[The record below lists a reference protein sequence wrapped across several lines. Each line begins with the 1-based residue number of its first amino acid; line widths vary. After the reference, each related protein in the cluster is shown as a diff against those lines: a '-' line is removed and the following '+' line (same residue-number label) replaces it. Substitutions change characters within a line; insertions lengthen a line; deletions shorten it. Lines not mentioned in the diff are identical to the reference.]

1 MLSSIKPYFIIPGP
15 YNVMQEVTIINGVA
29 VNRLQLANA
38 LLQPN
43 PTKMALR
50 LMSVLFTVKELT
62 NGNLTGRTNSK
73 DRDRIATIK
82 SLNPKMI
89 AYIRGIY
96 INYTSIDLTTTKC
109 M

>member
-1 MLSSIKPYFIIPGP
+1 MGLLLIGCSWPMHYCNQTNKNGTKVDVGSLYGQRADKWKPDR
-15 YNVMQEVTIINGVA
+15 TH
-29 VNRLQLANA
+29 QL
-38 LLQPN
+38 
-43 PTKMALR
+43 KR
-50 LMSVLFTVKELT
+50 
-62 NGNLTGRTNSK
+62 
-73 DRDRIATIK
+73 RDRIATIK